1 MDFSAVLARLRPSPG
16 ERRKVKAAVASF
28 VGRLRVPGARVV
40 VGGSIAKDTWIS
52 GVHDI
57 DIFVCFAYNRYKS
70 RSAGLSVLLEASLK
84 SSGLEF
90 RRLHGSRDYFQVQ
103 WQGFSFEAVPVLDIR
118 RPGQA
123 LNITDASMLHARWV
137 KAHVGEAMADDVR
150 LLKAFCAAQGCY
162 GAESYI
168 RGFSGYVCEVLVAH
182 YGSFKAV
189 LRASLKW
196 KDKEAVDFSGFYR
209 GRRVLGLMNE
219 SKTQSPVIVVDPVDK
234 SRNAAAALGMEK
246 LEAFR
251 HAARSFLRR
260 PSESFFSHDL
270 PSAGDML
277 GSLGAG
283 VVVEAWPVMGRR
295 DVVNMKIVKVQ
306 QFIVQQLARHGF
318 RLLDSGI
325 KWGGSALLW
334 FRLASVK
341 LPELEILPGPPV
353 SADAR
358 HLSAFRKLH
367 SRVVARK
374 GRLVAYRRRKFRTAG
389 ELVAS
394 LLKAPYVKERVRR
407 AVLNA

>member
-1 MDFSAVLARLRPSPG
+1 MDFSAVLGRLRPSAG
-16 ERRKVKAAVASF
+16 ERKKVKAAVASF
-28 VGRLRVPGARVV
+28 VARLKVPGARVV
-40 VGGSIAKDTWIS
+40 VGGSLAKDTWIS

-57 DIFVCFAYNRYKS
+57 DIFVCFAYTRYKS
-70 RSAGLSVLLEASLK
+70 RSAGLSDLLEKSLK
-84 SSGLEF
+84 SSGLGFE
-90 RRLHGSRDYFQVQ
+90 RLHGSRDYFQVA
-103 WQGFSFEAVPVLDIR
+103 WQGFSFEVVPVLDIR

-137 KAHVGEAMADDVR
+137 KAHVSPAMADEVR

-168 RGFSGYVCEVLVAH
+168 RGFSGYVCEVLVAR
-182 YGSFKAV
+182 YGSFRAV
-189 LRASLKW
+189 LKAALKW

-209 GRRVLGLMNE
+209 GRRVLDFMNE
-219 SKTQSPVIVVDPVDK
+219 SKTQSPVIVVDPVDRA
-234 SRNAAAALGMEK
+234 RNAAAALSVDK

-251 HAARSFLRR
+251 QAARSFLKS
-260 PSESFFSHDL
+260 PSGSFFSHDL
-270 PSAGDML
+270 PTAGELL
-277 GSLGAG
+277 GGLGTG
-283 VVVEAWPVMGRR
+283 FVVEAWPVRGRR
-295 DVVNMKIVKVQ
+295 DLVNMKIVKVH

-318 RLLDSGI
+318 RVLDSGI

-334 FRLASVK
+334 FRLASGQ
-341 LPELEILPGPPV
+341 LPEFEVLAGPPV

-367 SRVVARK
+367 SRVVARR
-374 GRLVAYRRRKFRTAG
+374 GRLVAYRKRKFRAAG

-394 LLKAPYVKERVRR
+394 LLNDPYVRERVRR